1 MLQYSVAKPPQGAH
15 PASSGLAGGG
25 SGWRGGL
32 CVRPILACTFSY
44 YQHRP
49 TQHCVGRGGPL
60 ATLGIMQGAA
70 GDRGRGAAQLRGGHQ
85 ASTISTRE
93 EPSKQDRRWA
103 KKCWEESRGLGWVW
117 LREEALLSNGRGGGG
132 KADRQLPRNS
142 LQSRGRGRG
151 RVRGEEDVGCHGK
164 FHHLDLEG
172 EKPLTYLTS
181 IKGCPQWSW
190 RNCRQWW
197 HWSDIHFECGKPAA
211 NGSKEGRFYW

>member
-93 EPSKQDRRWA
+93 EPSKQDRRGQ
-103 KKCWEESRGLGWVW
+103 KSVERKV
-117 LREEALLSNGRGGGG
+117 
-132 KADRQLPRNS
+132 
-142 LQSRGRGRG
+142 
-151 RVRGEEDVGCHGK
+151 EDWSGC
-164 FHHLDLEG
+164 D
-172 EKPLTYLTS
+172 
-181 IKGCPQWSW
+181 
-190 RNCRQWW
+190 
-197 HWSDIHFECGKPAA
+197 
-211 NGSKEGRFYW
+211 